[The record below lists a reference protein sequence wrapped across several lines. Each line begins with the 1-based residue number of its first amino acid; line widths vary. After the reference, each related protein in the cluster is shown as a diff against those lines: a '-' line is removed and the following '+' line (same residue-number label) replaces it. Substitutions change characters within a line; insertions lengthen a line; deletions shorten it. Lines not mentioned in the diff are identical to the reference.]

1 MDWPSHHPENRIR
14 LELNLRRLSKGA
26 GVVNWL
32 IRTRQENRTGITART
47 GSSKRVSR
55 IDNGNV
61 DLRVFLT

>member
-32 IRTRQENRTGITART
+32 IRTKQE
-47 GSSKRVSR
+47 KP
-55 IDNGNV
+55 DGNNSE
-61 DLRVFLT
+61 DGKQQEGEPN